1 MKDRNPIVRNFYK
14 QYVHVKER
22 EQEQCHI
29 INVAGDGNCFYRAI
43 QILLGNDEEYYMS
56 LKQSIHDFAKKN
68 MWYTL

>member
-1 MKDRNPIVRNFYK
+1 MFKN
-14 QYVHVKER
+14 VHVEER

-56 LKQSIHDFAKKN
+56 LKQSIYNFAKKN
-68 MWYTL
+68 M

>member
-1 MKDRNPIVRNFYK
+1 VE
-14 QYVHVKER
+14 ER

>member
-1 MKDRNPIVRNFYK
+1 MKDRNPIERNFYK
-14 QYVHVKER
+14 QYVHVEER

-43 QILLGNDEEYYMS
+43 QILLGNDEEYYRS